1 MMKKP
6 TKAYATRVVYSN
18 KNYPE
23 KLRLLFWNL
32 GNWIVTN
39 DVEQLVLSR
48 NEERMLHS
56 ELINTP
62 AHAPKLRKMMAA
74 HAAFLPYWNI
84 PHAAANNLGWQA
96 ALFEREGIIL
106 FSFMQQDI
114 LISRIVDA
122 VPTEAKEEVETTA
135 MKMREGVEFRFFSRI
150 AAALEE
156 MITAGESAKALI
168 TMNALY
174 FQHCLPVEPYIADL
188 KEQEQG
194 CREIWQRAKERL
206 REIQEQAALI
216 SIELIT
222 EAEQAACERILST
235 TMVDF
240 DAIPTPA
247 ILTKEYVEG
256 IAKNQH
262 IF

>member
-1 MMKKP
+1 MKKP
-6 TKAYATRVVYSN
+6 TKAHATRIVYSD

-39 DVEQLVLSR
+39 DIEQLILSR
-48 NEERMLHS
+48 NEERMLHADLMNS
-56 ELINTP
+56 AT
-62 AHAPKLRKMMAA
+62 HAPKLRKMMAA

-84 PHAAANNLGWQA
+84 PHGAVSNLGWQA

-106 FSFMQQDI
+106 FAFMQQEI
-114 LISRIVDA
+114 LTSRIVDA
-122 VPTEAKEEVETTA
+122 VPTEAREIVEATA
-135 MKMREGVEFRFFSRI
+135 MKMREGVEFKFFSRI
-150 AAALEE
+150 ANALDE
-156 MITAGESAKALI
+156 MIAAGESAKALI
-168 TMNALY
+168 TMNSLY

-188 KEQEQG
+188 KEREQE
-194 CREIWQRAKERL
+194 CRAIWQKAKERL
-206 REIQEQAALI
+206 REIQEQAV
-216 SIELIT
+216 LIT
-222 EAEQAACERILST
+222 MELVAEEEQAACKRILST

-240 DAIPTPA
+240 DAIPTPE

>member
-1 MMKKP
+1 MKKP
-6 TKAYATRVVYSN
+6 TKAHAARIVYSN

-32 GNWIVTN
+32 GTWIVTN
-39 DVEQLVLSR
+39 DLEQLILSR
-48 NEERMLHS
+48 NEERMLHAD
-56 ELINTP
+56 LMNAPT
-62 AHAPKLRKMMAA
+62 HAPTLRKMMAA
-74 HAAFLPYWNI
+74 HAAFLPYWNV
-84 PHAAANNLGWQA
+84 PHGAVLNLGWQA

-106 FSFMQQDI
+106 FAFMQQDI
-114 LISRIVDA
+114 LISRIVDS
-122 VPTEAKEEVETTA
+122 VPTEAKEVVEATA
-135 MKMREGVEFRFFSRI
+135 MKMREGVEFKFFSRI
-150 AAALEE
+150 ANALNE

-188 KEQEQG
+188 KEQEQE
-194 CREIWQRAKERL
+194 CRILWQRGKERL

-216 SIELIT
+216 SMELIA
-222 EAEQAACERILST
+222 EEEQAACKRILST

-247 ILTKEYVEG
+247 IITKEYVEG

-262 IF
+262 IY

>member
-1 MMKKP
+1 MKKP
-6 TKAYATRVVYSN
+6 TKAHAARIVYSN

-32 GNWIVTN
+32 GTWIVHN
-39 DVEQLVLSR
+39 DPKLLVLSR
-48 NEERMLHS
+48 NEERMLHAD
-56 ELINTP
+56 LMNNP

-74 HAAFLPYWNI
+74 HAAFLPYWNV
-84 PHAAANNLGWQA
+84 PHGAVLNLGWQA

-106 FSFMQQDI
+106 FAFMQQDI
-114 LISRIVDA
+114 LISRIVDS
-122 VPTEAKEEVETTA
+122 VPTEARGAVEATA

-150 AAALEE
+150 ANALEE
-156 MITAGESAKALI
+156 VVTAGESAKGLI
-168 TMNALY
+168 TLNALY
-174 FQHCLPVEPYIADL
+174 YEHCLPVEPYIADL
-188 KEQEQG
+188 KDQEQE
-194 CREIWQRAKERL
+194 CRILWQRAKERL

-216 SIELIT
+216 SMELIA
-222 EAEQAACERILST
+222 EEEQAACKRILST

-256 IAKNQH
+256 FAKNQH
-262 IF
+262 IY